1 MREPIK
7 TTPEELAELL
17 ALCHENIR
25 IADMTD
31 ARCIY
36 DQYITKYGAN
46 RDPDYTAVVAL
57 GTLYRTGYILGQR
70 SERTR
75 RAAHTKPLTD
85 GEQRAFENGLKL
97 GAMLKEYLSAGGSV
111 SKLLEII
118 NQIDRAK
125 DLKGGVTHG
134 A

>member
-25 IADMTD
+25 LSDMTD
-31 ARCIY
+31 ARDIY
-36 DQYITKYGAN
+36 NQYIKEYGAK

-57 GTLYRTGYILGQR
+57 GTLYRIGYILGQR

-75 RAAHTKPLTD
+75 HTDHTEP
-85 GEQRAFENGLKL
+85 
-97 GAMLKEYLSAGGSV
+97 
-111 SKLLEII
+111 
-118 NQIDRAK
+118 
-125 DLKGGVTHG
+125 LKGGC
-134 A
+134 

>member
-25 IADMTD
+25 ISDMTD
-31 ARCIY
+31 ARDIY

-46 RDPDYTAVVAL
+46 RDPDYTAVAAL
-57 GTLYRTGYILGQR
+57 GMLYRTGYILGQR

-75 RAAHTKPLTD
+75 RNSHTEPLAG
-85 GEQRAFENGLKL
+85 GEQQAFESGLKL
-97 GAMLKEYLSAGGSV
+97 GAMLNEYMSAGGSI
-111 SKLLEII
+111 SKLLELI
-118 NQIDRAK
+118 NQVDRSK
-125 DLKGGVTHG
+125 DLKGGVVHG
-134 A
+134 T